1 MNIIRQHSGFRKT
14 LVSLAVITAC
24 APVYAQDSEVAE
36 LIRPA
41 SSISIGAGGVSGD
54 QRDRALFGQY
64 NGMRDHSGFVLFDA
78 DINRRDDANGTWM
91 RLKGRNL
98 GLDNRDLSFSHEK
111 QGDWKYS
118 LDYSELV
125 RRDPRTVN
133 TGMLGAGSTTPTVV
147 RLATPGSGADL
158 DFKLKRVGL
167 GLAGEKWINPNLQL
181 EVSFK
186 NEDKNGERRFGKGYA
201 CAAYVC
207 NSSQSATNQTWALLM
222 LAEPVDSTTR
232 QLEARLNYH
241 NQKLSLSAGYYG
253 SFFTNANGNVQATV
267 PNRLNNPLGN
277 LSTLSAASTNIA
289 GGGTSLQ
296 NVLQLPMALPPD
308 NQAHQFYV
316 SGNYAFTPTTRA
328 TFKYAHTRATQDE
341 SFAGMGLANAPAGV
355 TNLGAKVDTSLFQ
368 LGLTAR
374 PLPKLSLLANL
385 RYEKKDDKTPD
396 ALYNVEAG
404 ATPPATGAPYNNRYW
419 NNNHV
424 SSTKVAGKLE
434 ASYQLPVSLRGTV
447 GLDYNSIERPVPT
460 DIAEEQVAGLGALRA
475 KNHETGYRLE
485 LRRSMSETLTGAL
498 GYTNSKRT
506 GSDWTSLANITNGAI
521 PGGIATNVRLTNAG
535 LGYGQTGSASQFLAL
550 NAGNAFPMNMVDVD
564 REKLKLSA
572 NWTPSEQFELQFI
585 AENGKDKNANPF
597 SPIALGRGWQE
608 SSTTLYSIDASFAVS
623 EKWKINGYASQG
635 KQNLKIN
642 HSGYMAD
649 LDTRTDSVGLGVSGK
664 PTGRLELGAQM
675 TYANDT
681 TKYGLGAMP
690 SATGAAP
697 SAANLAQAAIGLPD
711 VRYQI
716 SSLNLFGRY
725 TLDKKSSIRV
735 NLIHQRAKLSEW
747 SYDSNGIPFVYSDNT
762 TVNMNQDQR
771 VTFLGVSYI
780 YNF

>member
-1 MNIIRQHSGFRKT
+1 MNIVRQHSGFRKT
-14 LVSLAVITAC
+14 LISLAVITAC
-24 APVYAQDSEVAE
+24 APVYAQDSEIAQ
-36 LIRPA
+36 LTRPE
-41 SSISIGAGGVSGD
+41 SSVSVGAGGVSGD

-78 DINRRDDANGTWM
+78 DINKRDDANGTWM

-111 QGDWKYS
+111 QGNWKYA

-125 RRDPRTVN
+125 RHDPRTVN
-133 TGMLGAGSTTPTVV
+133 TGMLGAGSATPTVV

-186 NEDKNGERRFGKGYA
+186 NEDKNGERRFGKGYD
-201 CAAYVC
+201 CATYVC
-207 NSSQSATNQTWALLM
+207 AGTQSATSQKWALLM
-222 LAEPVDSTTR
+222 LAEPIDSTTR

-241 NQKLSLSAGYYG
+241 QQKLNVSAGYYG
-253 SFFTNANGNVQATV
+253 SFFTNDNGNVQATV
-267 PNRLNNPLGN
+267 PNRLNNPLGVA
-277 LSTLSAASTNIA
+277 STLFPAAA
-289 GGGTSLQ
+289 GGTSLQ
-296 NVLQLPMALPPD
+296 NVLQLPMALPPE
-308 NQAHQFYV
+308 NQAHQFYL
-316 SGNYAFTPTTRA
+316 SGNYALTPTTRA
-328 TFKYAHTRATQDE
+328 TFKYAYTHATQNED
-341 SFAGMGLANAPAGV
+341 FASMGLANAPAGV
-355 TNLGAKVDTSLFQ
+355 SNLGAKLDTTLLQF
-368 LGLTAR
+368 GLTAR

-385 RYEKKDDKTPD
+385 RYEDKDDKTPN
-396 ALYNVEAG
+396 ALYNVENA
-404 ATPPATGAPYNNRYW
+404 AYW
-419 NNNHV
+419 YNNHV

-434 ASYQLPVSLRGTV
+434 ASYQLPASLRGTV

-460 DIAEEQVAGLGALRA
+460 DIAEEKVAGLGALRA

-485 LRRSMSETLTGAL
+485 LRRSMSETLTGAV
-498 GYTNSKRT
+498 GYTNSKRS
-506 GSDWTSLANITNGAI
+506 GSDWTSLSTTAAFV
-521 PGGIATNVRLTNAG
+521 AAG

-572 NWTPSEQFELQFI
+572 NWTPSQQFELQFI

-635 KQNLKIN
+635 KQDLKVN

-664 PTGRLELGAQM
+664 PTGRLEMGAQL

-681 TKYGLGAMP
+681 TKYGLAASP
-690 SATGAAP
+690 SVTGAAP
-697 SAANLAQAAIGLPD
+697 SAANLAQVAIGLPD
-711 VRYQI
+711 VRFQI

-735 NLIHQRAKLSEW
+735 NLIHQRAKLDEW
-747 SYDSNGIPFVYSDNT
+747 SYGSNGTPFVYSDNT

-771 VTFLGVSYI
+771 VTFLGVAYI
-780 YNF
+780 YKF